1 MGSKIATAQSHKEE
15 TSTYLQQYKMRAFTK
30 TAEIESIFD
39 YLPMLLENL
48 RVLRLKRNSHK
59 NISPNYISWRDL
71 EIHLVRV
78 KLDD

>member
-1 MGSKIATAQSHKEE
+1 
-15 TSTYLQQYKMRAFTK
+15 MRAFTK

-59 NISPNYISWRDL
+59 NISPNYIS
-71 EIHLVRV
+71 
-78 KLDD
+78 